1 MNKLPFFYLHKKS
14 SLIDT
19 PSPLLIMVHGYGS
32 NENDL
37 FSFARVLPKELTI
50 ISIRGNVNIQG
61 IGYAWYDISMDFNGN
76 KVYDIEKAI
85 RSRDEIANC
94 IDKCIEVYNTDRNN
108 VTLMGFSQG
117 SILINAVALT
127 YPEKVKNI
135 IALSGAI
142 DPTIINLS
150 TNSLKNLSFYI
161 SHGTLDEVLPYNL
174 SKESL
179 TLLDENNLDYVFE
192 DYPVGHGVSPDNI
205 KSMLSWLVKRLV

>member
-94 IDKCIEVYNTDRNN
+94 IDKCLEVYNTDRNN

-142 DPTIINLS
+142 DPSIIKLS